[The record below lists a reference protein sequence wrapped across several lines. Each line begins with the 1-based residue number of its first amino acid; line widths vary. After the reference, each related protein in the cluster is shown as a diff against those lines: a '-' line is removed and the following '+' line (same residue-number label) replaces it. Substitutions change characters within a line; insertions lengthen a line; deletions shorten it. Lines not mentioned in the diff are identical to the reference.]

1 MDGIQDGAVEGSI
14 VGATLGTRLGISVES
29 ILGRTVSSK
38 DGSILGRFDV
48 IMMV

>member
-1 MDGIQDGAVEGSI
+1 MDGIQDGAVE
-14 VGATLGTRLGISVES
+14 GISVES